1 MRKMEKK
8 YIKFFLKAA
17 VSLVFIA
24 LIIFKTNWPEFLF
37 YIKKISFWSVGIYI
51 IILIISMLISSYKWQ
66 LLAAHKGFKLSVMEF
81 FKLYLTGTFINNF
94 MPSFVAGDAFKAYE
108 IAKKEGKY
116 SEAASTVVMDRVTGL
131 VGAMLLAL
139 LASLLNL
146 GTVLGNKTLLII
158 NILIIL
164 SLVAD
169 VALAFLRKSKTLKS
183 WVFRIA
189 PQKLIDFLREF
200 YAYGRSPKVLKTSI
214 LYGII
219 FSFVGVAIL
228 NYILFISL
236 GIDVGFRDYFSVIFL
251 ISIVSA
257 LPITVNNIGLKE
269 WAYITFFGFFGV
281 NSGAAV
287 AVAVISRFLQ
297 MAISFFA
304 LPIYIKAKK

>member
-1 MRKMEKK
+1 MAKK

-17 VSLVFIA
+17 VSLVFIV

-37 YIKKISFWSVGIYI
+37 YIKKISFWGASFYI
-51 IILIISMLISSYKWQ
+51 IVLVISMLISSYKWQ
-66 LLAAHKGFKLSVMEF
+66 LLAVHKGFKLSMLDF

-108 IAKKEGKY
+108 IAKKEGRY
-116 SEAASTVVMDRVTGL
+116 AEAASTVVMDRVTGL
-131 VGAMLLAL
+131 IGAMLLAL
-139 LASLLNL
+139 LASFLNF
-146 GTVLGNKTLLII
+146 GTVMGNKTLLVI
-158 NILIIL
+158 NVLIIL
-164 SLVAD
+164 SLAADIMLSSLRRSQILKNWIFHVAP
-169 VALAFLRKSKTLKS
+169 RKL
-183 WVFRIA
+183 V
-189 PQKLIDFLREF
+189 DFLREF
-200 YAYGRSPKVLKTSI
+200 YGYSRSPKVLKTSI
-214 LYGII
+214 LYGIV
-219 FSFVGVAIL
+219 FSFVGVALL
-228 NYILFISL
+228 NYILFVSL
-236 GIDVGFRDYFSVIFL
+236 GINVEFKDYFSVIFL
-251 ISIVSA
+251 ISIISA